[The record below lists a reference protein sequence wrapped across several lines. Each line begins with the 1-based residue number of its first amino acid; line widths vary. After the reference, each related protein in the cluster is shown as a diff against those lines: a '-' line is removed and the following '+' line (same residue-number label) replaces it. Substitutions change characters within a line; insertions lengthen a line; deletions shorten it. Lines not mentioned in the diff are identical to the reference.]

1 MMTVELVFPEVA
13 AVVELLRWRI
23 KMLSGGGGESC
34 VFSGESFVRFV
45 SISFVAK
52 GERTFPSPALQ
63 VSSGLLLLLAT
74 ADFVSDWCSF
84 GCWCGLCSLPF
95 VCWGWLMCVQWSQS
109 IEVDGPRC
117 RILQQCPSSWSPWT
131 WRKEIVAGLQFEVAG
146 VENEDGDITGCV
158 RRYQLYWGVSCKK
171 TGVYCMRL

>member
-13 AVVELLRWRI
+13 AVVELLRRRI

-34 VFSGESFVRFV
+34 AFSGESFV
-45 SISFVAK
+45 
-52 GERTFPSPALQ
+52 
-63 VSSGLLLLLAT
+63 
-74 ADFVSDWCSF
+74 
-84 GCWCGLCSLPF
+84 
-95 VCWGWLMCVQWSQS
+95 
-109 IEVDGPRC
+109 

-146 VENEDGDITGCV
+146 VEDEDGDITGCV

-171 TGVYCMRL
+171 AGVYCMRL